1 MKVMKKLKLMSIS
14 MLLVLAVSIFA
25 FGIYAI
31 SPTQNTI
38 QGAITLDVVNSPLK
52 IKCYLDEVKPE
63 NLKAEFNEV
72 RTGIKWTEGISDL
85 KFDLS
90 SANTIQDVPAR
101 KLIMQIENPTD
112 NNLMAYFTKDGES
125 ITTDVLKS
133 EGATSVA
140 NVTLKGLTT
149 LNKNSTIEMTI
160 TLTAS
165 SFLTS
170 GEAQKANINYGLKI
184 EEQVVVPEEEAGETT
199 NKIVTLPTPTTESE
213 KTLTLEKVQ
222 AFNSNPNI
230 ETLIIPEGVENIGYV
245 EENDASIFAD
255 SSYKTIILP
264 SSITTIGY
272 SAFCYNH
279 SSVNSFAVFE
289 EH

>member
-1 MKVMKKLKLMSIS
+1 MKKLKLMSMA
-14 MLLVLAVSIFA
+14 MLLILGFSIFA

-63 NLKAEFNEV
+63 NLQAEFNEV
-72 RTGIKWTEGISDL
+72 RTGIKWTEGINDL

-90 SANTIQDVPAR
+90 SANKIEEVPAR
-101 KLIMQIENPTD
+101 VLIMQIENPTSEK
-112 NNLMAYFTKDGES
+112 LMAYFTKDGES

-160 TLTAS
+160 TLKAS
-165 SFLTS
+165 SFLT
-170 GEAQKANINYGLKI
+170 EAI
-184 EEQVVVPEEEAGETT
+184 EDAAREDIASPHGVYF
-199 NKIVTLPTPTTESE
+199 E
-213 KTLTLEKVQ
+213 KYLARL
-222 AFNSNPNI
+222 
-230 ETLIIPEGVENIGYV
+230 L
-245 EENDASIFAD
+245 
-255 SSYKTIILP
+255 
-264 SSITTIGY
+264 
-272 SAFCYNH
+272 
-279 SSVNSFAVFE
+279 
-289 EH
+289 